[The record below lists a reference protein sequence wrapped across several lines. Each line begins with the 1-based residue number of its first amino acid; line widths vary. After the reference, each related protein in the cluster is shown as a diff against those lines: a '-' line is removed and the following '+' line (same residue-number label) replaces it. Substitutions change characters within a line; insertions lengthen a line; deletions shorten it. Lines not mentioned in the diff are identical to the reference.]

1 MTPSAAVELELADAP
16 RTPAE
21 VAAFLPRLG
30 RALDGGAPLM
40 PVPASGV
47 ERERLLEV
55 GGGVRVPPET
65 ALVVPTSG
73 STGEPRLALLSRSAL
88 KASADATHASLGGP
102 GRWLL
107 ALPTTHIAGLQV
119 LVRSLHSGQD
129 PVVVDWTEGFTA
141 HSFVQAAASLDKAAS
156 ELPHYGALVPTQL
169 QRLLDD
175 GAGVEALWELDAVLV
190 GGASMPEAQLDRAR
204 DAGVTVVRTY
214 GMTETCGGCV
224 YDGVPLPGVDVAID
238 AAGRVSIAGPVLF
251 DGYLHAS
258 ESSVG
263 GRWFTTSDIG
273 RRVDDVLRIDGRVDN
288 VIVTGG
294 VNVPAEAVERAM
306 LESAEIGQAIVVGV
320 PDDEWGE
327 RVVAMVTAEEA
338 IELDTVRVGLDGV
351 LPATWLPRDVLTL
364 EALPMLES
372 GKPDRAAVRRLTIHL
387 TR

>member
-1 MTPSAAVELELADAP
+1 MTPTAAVELELVDAP

-21 VAAFLPRLG
+21 TAAFLPRLAE
-30 RALDGGAPLM
+30 ALRGGAPLV

-55 GGGVRVPPET
+55 GAGVRVPPET
-65 ALVVPTSG
+65 ALVMPTSG
-73 STGEPRLALLSRSAL
+73 STGEPRLAVLSWSAL
-88 KASADATHASLGGP
+88 TESADATHLALGGP

-107 ALPTTHIAGLQV
+107 ALPTTHIAGMQV
-119 LVRSLHSGQD
+119 LVRSLRSGQD
-129 PVVVDWTEGFTA
+129 PVVVDSTEGFTA
-141 HSFVQAAASLDKAAS
+141 DSFVQAVASLDMAAS

-175 GAGVEALWELDAVLV
+175 GAGVEALWALDAVLV
-190 GGASMPEAQLDRAR
+190 GGAAVSAALLDRAR

-238 AAGRVSIAGPVLF
+238 ADGRVRIAGAVLF
-251 DGYLHAS
+251 DGYLDAS
-258 ESSVG
+258 QPAVTDG
-263 GRWFTTSDIG
+263 WFTTSDIG
-273 RRVDDVLRIDGRVDN
+273 RQVDGVLHVDGRADN

-306 LESAEIGQAIVVGV
+306 LESAGIDEAIVVGV
-320 PDDEWGE
+320 PDDQWGE
-327 RVVAMVTAEEA
+327 QVVAMVTAAEA
-338 IELDTVRVGLDGV
+338 IEVDDMRAALAGV
-351 LPATWLPRDVLTL
+351 LPATWLPRDVVTL
-364 EALPMLES
+364 EALPMLDS
-372 GKPDRAAVRRLTIHL
+372 GKPDRAAVRRLAIHL